1 MATLLTITGHPVTFS
16 YLIPDPKYFKTL
28 GSKSIFSNTP
38 EHSGSEPLNVA
49 NETLLTAQLY
59 FSADLKLVV
68 LILVKSPFTPD
79 AAYTLVFGI
88 SVFDVISEE
97 CVQSMIKVAMDVAEG
112 CEKLRWKEVTE
123 FLNQL
128 SSSSII
134 A

>member
-1 MATLLTITGHPVTFS
+1 MATLLTVTGHPVTFS

-28 GSKSIFSNTP
+28 GSKSIFSNAP
-38 EHSGSEPLNVA
+38 EHSGTEPLNVS

-59 FSADLKLVV
+59 FSAELKLAV

-97 CVQSMIKVAMDVAEG
+97 CVHAMIKAAMDAAEG

-128 SSSSII
+128 NATSLG
-134 A
+134 